1 MGIPVFRKLCPA
13 PYILGSSM
21 HQLKTCAA
29 QASKGVEK
37 KGAKL
42 LSIEASAKV
51 KAAQAGAKQEAKAA
65 AKRKRLEEKQAEKA
79 DLKRQAAALF

>member
-1 MGIPVFRKLCPA
+1 MSGDLPIEVQHAL
-13 PYILGSSM
+13 IE
-21 HQLKTCAA
+21 TCAA

-51 KAAQAGAKQEAKAA
+51 KAAQAEAKQEARAA